1 MSRVVGYRFPGY
13 RPGLC
18 LGCASS
24 FVGLHG
30 VAAPRLV
37 VGFADDE
44 QPGQFTNDYR
54 PVGLVAQRHATW
66 LNVIVMVGYL
76 ECRPA
81 DALAPYVDCGWVRSN
96 IAGGSLRVMPD
107 GCVDVFVTGEGAVM
121 VSGPA
126 TTFYDQCASTEGVLI
141 GLRLRPGAAAA
152 VLGHPVSELRDT
164 QIRID
169 SVFGTSA
176 AGLAED
182 VLAANAFRQ
191 RVALLEAVLAR
202 YLVKVDP
209 VVDQPVARSIEM
221 LRIHPPRCV
230 SDVASR
236 VGLSERQLRRRFD
249 AAVGFGPKRLGRI
262 FRFQR
267 LLDLIHSDDHR
278 IRWAELAIEAGY
290 ADQSHLIN
298 ECLAL
303 AGAVPTALPGAGGPP
318 PA

>member
-1 MSRVVGYRFPGY
+1 MGAVR
-13 RPGLC
+13 
-18 LGCASS
+18 
-24 FVGLHG
+24 
-30 VAAPRLV
+30 
-37 VGFADDE
+37 
-44 QPGQFTNDYR
+44 
-54 PVGLVAQRHATW
+54 
-66 LNVIVMVGYL
+66 
-76 ECRPA
+76 
-81 DALAPYVDCGWVRSN
+81 PYVDCGWVRSN
-96 IAGGSLRVMPD
+96 TAGGSLRVMPD
-107 GCVDVFVTGEGAVM
+107 GCVDVFVTAEGVVM

-126 TTFYDQCASTEGVLI
+126 TTYYDQYAGTDGVLI

-152 VLGHPVSELRDT
+152 VLGHPVGELRDT

-176 AGLAED
+176 SEIAEN
-182 VLAANAFRQ
+182 VLAANAFRR

-202 YLVKVDP
+202 YLVKLDP
-209 VVDQPVARSIEM
+209 MVDQPVAHSIEI
-221 LRIHPPRCV
+221 LRNRPACCV
-230 SDVASR
+230 SDVASS

-267 LLDLIHSDDHR
+267 LLDLIHSGGGHR

-303 AGAVPTALPGAGGPP
+303 AGAVPTTLPGAGGPP
-318 PA
+318 HA